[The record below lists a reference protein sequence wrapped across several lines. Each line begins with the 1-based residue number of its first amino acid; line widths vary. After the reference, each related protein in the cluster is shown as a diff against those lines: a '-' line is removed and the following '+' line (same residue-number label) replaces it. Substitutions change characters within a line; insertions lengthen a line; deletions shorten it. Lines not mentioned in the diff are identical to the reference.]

1 MTKEKK
7 NAMLHCLEEHR
18 PGKWKIRTKLFVV
31 ILIMLA
37 VSILLFWGLWNL
49 QESVCHVFENLHL
62 ISWFDEDT
70 YIEQIKEDA
79 VNYNVPEL
87 ESDKTAQKAFR
98 PFLKKHTSYYI
109 GCYIYGHDDGLFR
122 AGHAAKVIEKIMYG
136 SIISDSMDILG
147 EYTNIVPVQFANGT
161 YDVVYSSIM
170 RTRFVYPYVIASA
183 LFSIFIF
190 FLGVLSY
197 MGSVIKRM
205 DGLKDAVVNMSQG
218 DLTHAI
224 PQCGEDEVGIVAKE
238 LDILRK
244 TLDEN
249 IKQEDAIRQTNQEL
263 ISAISH
269 DLRTPLTVLNGYLEV
284 LRMDNAD
291 EEKRALYLNKCLQKT
306 ADIKALTDHM
316 FEYAFAYETNE
327 EAVLKRM
334 EIGQVKEILLG
345 NCEFVE
351 LAGFT
356 IEGQMEDIEGIMYA
370 DEMMLKR
377 MSSNLFSNI
386 LKYADKGKPIYV
398 RLRVEQGM
406 LGILLINTIKQDVGT
421 VESNHIGLRSS
432 QKMVELHKGQMH
444 VYHEKQQFR
453 VHILLPVISISTPQ
467 S

>member
-7 NAMLHCLEEHR
+7 NDMLHCLEEHR

-98 PFLKKHTSYYI
+98 PFLKKHT
-109 GCYIYGHDDGLFR
+109 GCYIYGHDDELFR
-122 AGHAAKVIEKIMYG
+122 AGHAAKVTEKIMYG

-161 YDVVYSSIM
+161 YDVVYSSFM

-224 PQCGEDEVGIVAKE
+224 PQCGEDEVGIVRGLAWTSVGGDTLQIEVNVMPGDGKLQMTGQMGDVMKE
-238 LDILRK
+238 
-244 TLDEN
+244 
-249 IKQEDAIRQTNQEL
+249 
-263 ISAISH
+263 SAQIALTYVRSVADRYGVESKYFKEH
-269 DLRTPLTVLNGYLEV
+269 DLHLHIPEGAVPKDGDCDA
-284 LRMDNAD
+284 LRSD
-291 EEKRALYLNKCLQKT
+291 RQKGPRQRCNDRRDHSAGACT
-306 ADIKALTDHM
+306 ADRRLKGKDTCGENGTYEEGARAGQEPAGYGGDLEGDH
-316 FEYAFAYETNE
+316 EGYGDSVREDHGRRGARSVRVIQESCTS
-327 EAVLKRM
+327 
-334 EIGQVKEILLG
+334 Q
-345 NCEFVE
+345 
-351 LAGFT
+351 
-356 IEGQMEDIEGIMYA
+356 IEGE
-370 DEMMLKR
+370 
-377 MSSNLFSNI
+377 
-386 LKYADKGKPIYV
+386 
-398 RLRVEQGM
+398 
-406 LGILLINTIKQDVGT
+406 
-421 VESNHIGLRSS
+421 
-432 QKMVELHKGQMH
+432 
-444 VYHEKQQFR
+444 
-453 VHILLPVISISTPQ
+453 
-467 S
+467 

>member
-1 MTKEKK
+1 
-7 NAMLHCLEEHR
+7 MLHCLEEHR

-37 VSILLFWGLWNL
+37 VSILLFWRLWNL

-87 ESDKTAQKAFR
+87 ESDKTVQKAFR

-161 YDVVYSSIM
+161 YDVVYSSFM

>member
-1 MTKEKK
+1 M
-7 NAMLHCLEEHR
+7 
-18 PGKWKIRTKLFVV
+18 
-31 ILIMLA
+31 
-37 VSILLFWGLWNL
+37 
-49 QESVCHVFENLHL
+49 
-62 ISWFDEDT
+62 
-70 YIEQIKEDA
+70 
-79 VNYNVPEL
+79 
-87 ESDKTAQKAFR
+87 
-98 PFLKKHTSYYI
+98 
-109 GCYIYGHDDGLFR
+109 
-122 AGHAAKVIEKIMYG
+122 
-136 SIISDSMDILG
+136 
-147 EYTNIVPVQFANGT
+147 PVQFANGT
-161 YDVVYSSIM
+161 YDVVYSSFM
-170 RTRFVYPYVIASA
+170 RMRFVYPYVIASA
-183 LFSIFIF
+183 LFSLFIF

-218 DLTHAI
+218 DLSRAI